1 MDNILNSEYIKENN
15 PTYLL
20 VIDIYP
26 RGLWTLTFRR
36 ARITRFALLEP
47 YFLFG
52 DKNYSLG
59 VKVPT
64 FLGEAFDG
72 QERDHTFSIKPNIID
87 NNKDIMVKL
96 YNARVTS
103 RNRFYYLCSSFKGAL
118 QVLNKDFINDKKY
131 NEAAIKKRQ
140 RIYKQFFSTWL
151 KSKDKENFVVGT
163 K

>member
-36 ARITRFALLEP
+36 ARIEKFNLLDDF
-47 YFLFG
+47 YLFG
-52 DKNYSLG
+52 GQHYSLN
-59 VKVPT
+59 VKVPI

-72 QERDHTFSIKPNIID
+72 QESGHTFSLKPNIID
-87 NNKDIMVKL
+87 NNKDMMVKL
-96 YNARVTS
+96 YNARVTYC
-103 RNRFYYLCSSFKGAL
+103 NRFYYLCSNFKGAL

-131 NEAAIKKRQ
+131 NEATIKKRQ

-163 K
+163 R